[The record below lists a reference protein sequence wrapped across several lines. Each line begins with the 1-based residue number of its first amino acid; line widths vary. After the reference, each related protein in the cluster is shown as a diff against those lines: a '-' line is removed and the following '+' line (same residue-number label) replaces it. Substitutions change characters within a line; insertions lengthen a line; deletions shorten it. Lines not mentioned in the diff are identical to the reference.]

1 MSNKQGK
8 SFFIFASDLYCG
20 SLHEKTFIL
29 ILYTVFKEGGNTRV
43 VWVWEVQ
50 TIECKT
56 GYKDTLNNTGNTG
69 NVL

>member
-8 SFFIFASDLYCG
+8 SFFIFESDLYCG
-20 SLHEKTFIL
+20 SPHEKPFIL
-29 ILYTVFKEGGNTRV
+29 FLYTVLKEGGNIRV

-50 TIECKT
+50 TTECKT
-56 GYKDTLNNTGNTG
+56 GYKDALNNTGNPV